1 MYTNAKLDIWRISKT
16 FVGTALYNLYLF
28 WKFYCLWKGCCHSDT
43 LKDLL
48 PGSVI
53 RVLLV
58 CLYHDWGFFWATNS
72 NFPKFI
78 YQLHTPPLHL
88 FWRFTIKHLKK
99 VFCRVSI
106 VWFHTIHCSCLS
118 LLKTINF
125 IHYAVLFEVKIKN
138 ASKKSW
144 I

>member
-1 MYTNAKLDIWRISKT
+1 MYTCAKLDIHVWRISKT

-28 WKFYCLWKGCCHSDT
+28 HCLWKVCCHSDP

-48 PGSVI
+48 PESVI

-58 CLYHDWGFFWATNS
+58 CLYHDGGFFATNCT
-72 NFPKFI
+72 FPKFI
-78 YQLHTPPLHL
+78 YHLHTPPLHL
-88 FWRFTIKHLKK
+88 FWRFAIKHLKK
-99 VFCRVSI
+99 VCCRVSI

-125 IHYAVLFEVKIKN
+125 IHNAVLFEVKIKN
-138 ASKKSW
+138 ASKTSC